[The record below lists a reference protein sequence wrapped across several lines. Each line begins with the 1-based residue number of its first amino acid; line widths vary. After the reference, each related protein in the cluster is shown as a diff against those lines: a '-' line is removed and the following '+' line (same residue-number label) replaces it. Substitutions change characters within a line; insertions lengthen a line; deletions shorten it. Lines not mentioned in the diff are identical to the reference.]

1 MWASSRVCQLQK
13 SEQIFGNLLTEATEI
28 YRLVLVLVR
37 ALDGLPVQR
46 LSLQQTVL
54 LHFRVQ
60 HVCCDLRE
68 RLRNNA
74 SVDFALELTGILRDV
89 LVSKLVC
96 RPADPGGLVAAFVAE
111 DWLIAV
117 DVVSVAERALLW
129 LFLVTVV
136 D

>member
-1 MWASSRVCQLQK
+1 
-13 SEQIFGNLLTEATEI
+13 
-28 YRLVLVLVR
+28 
-37 ALDGLPVQR
+37 
-46 LSLQQTVL
+46 
-54 LHFRVQ
+54 
-60 HVCCDLRE
+60 VCCDLRE

-129 LFLVTVV
+129 LFLETVV